1 MKKSMRG
8 LSLVL
13 VLVLVLTLAL
23 PAMAAEEE
31 AAEGPLTRGE
41 FLQAFFQ
48 SIETEEME
56 PKQAYYEDVPMSGDL
71 ALAVRWAVQ
80 QGVVNGYGN
89 GKFGPDD
96 PITREQLAAMIYRYA
111 QTLGKGFQD
120 AWMFQLDYPD
130 AAEISP
136 WADEAM
142 HYAVMNSILT
152 GSEEGLFPKGAV
164 SAEEL
169 PAILEQFQK
178 AVIGTDADL
187 VLTNAG
193 LTFTVPGDT
202 AELLVAEAPENAE
215 DGTLFSFSEKASVEA
230 AEALG
235 EKDTGAGWLFDIRK
249 VSEEELQELLCADM
263 SGVDVFAKDAEGG
276 YYLKYHPTD
285 VRLVREGEIT
295 EEDTAAWSSVC
306 EWAAVAP
313 GFFAE
318 ENGLEPFTRGNSEL
332 EIYLNQILAG
342 KLTDYTFSCLNPFDP
357 LKPGETDPAPF
368 IEKLLDAEI
377 TFDYSGEGAP
387 DGEYVVLSIPQDNV
401 RFDFFFA
408 SGGKNVIRQV
418 KTLEDGEFE
427 NVFIAAFADEKTTAN
442 DVAYAWYKAV
452 AKDQGYTVAGDDQ
465 VLSVDGLD
473 LTIPAD
479 LADLVIADTLT
490 GSAYGDLF
498 IVSEKASVEA
508 AEAQGEEFDGAGRL
522 FAIRKVTGEEL
533 QELLCY
539 DMSGVVPFAKDA
551 NGDYYLFC
559 TPTDVRLVREGEI
572 TEEDAAQW
580 SLLNAWAG
588 LVPDAFLEENGLEP
602 FTRGNSDLEIY
613 LNRILCGLETY
624 TVSTLEFMALEP
636 GETDP
641 APFIEKLLEGVVE
654 YADGEEAPDGEYVVL
669 MFPNDSTRFDF
680 FFAPEGQNFIRK
692 VVTIGDDES
701 EVLFRIE
708 FADGETTANGVMS
721 AWYDALAKDQGLK

>member
-1 MKKSMRG
+1 MKKPMRG
-8 LSLVL
+8 LTLAL

-23 PAMAAEEE
+23 PAMAAGEE

-48 SIETEEME
+48 SIETKEME

-152 GSEEGLFPKGAV
+152 GSEEGLFPKGTL
-164 SAEEL
+164 SPDEL

-318 ENGLEPFTRGNSEL
+318 EIGLEPFTRGNSEL

-377 TFDYSGEGAP
+377 SFDYSGEGAP
-387 DGEYVVLSIPQDNV
+387 DGEYVVLNLPEEGV
-401 RFDFFFA
+401 RIDFFFA
-408 SGGKNVIRQV
+408 KPNYIRMTADLGDTTIENIFV
-418 KTLEDGEFE
+418 AEFADGE
-427 NVFIAAFADEKTTAN
+427 TTAN
-442 DVAYAWYKAV
+442 AVACDWYKTV
-452 AKDQGYTVAGDDQ
+452 ARDQGLLEEDL
-465 VLSVDGLD
+465 VLSVGGLN
-473 LTIPAD
+473 LTIPGDKAE
-479 LADLVIADTLT
+479 LVIADTLA
-490 GSAYGDLF
+490 GSEYGALF
-498 IVSEKASVEA
+498 TVAEKASVEA
-508 AEAQGEEFDGAGRL
+508 AEAKGLDYDGAGWL
-522 FAIRKVTGEEL
+522 FDIRKVSAEEL

-539 DMSGVVPFAKDA
+539 DMSGMDPFAKDGE
-551 NGDYYLFC
+551 NNYYLFC
-559 TPTDVRLVREGEI
+559 HPTDVRIEREGDI
-572 TEEDAAQW
+572 TEEDIAAW
-580 SLLNAWAG
+580 TSLNEWKAG
-588 LVPDAFLEENGLEP
+588 IPEAFIRENGLEP
-602 FTRGNSDLEIY
+602 FTAGNSELEIA
-613 LNRILCGLETY
+613 LNRILCGLDPY
-624 TVSTLEFMALEP
+624 TISTLEFLALEP
-636 GETDP
+636 GEVDP
-641 APFIEKLLEGVVE
+641 APFVNKLLEGTYS

-669 MFPNDSTRFDF
+669 TFPEIDTRFDF
-680 FFAPEGQNFIRK
+680 FFAPSGQNLIRK
-692 VVTIGDDES
+692 VVTLDDFTYEILYR
-701 EVLFRIE
+701 VE
-708 FADGETTANGVMS
+708 FTDGTTANAVMS
-721 AWYDALAKDQGLK
+721 AWYDALAVAQGLK

>member
-1 MKKSMRG
+1 MKKPMRG

-23 PAMAAEEE
+23 PAMAAGEE

-111 QTLGKGFQD
+111 QTLGKGYQD
-120 AWMFQLDYPD
+120 AWMFNLDYPD

-142 HYAVMNSILT
+142 HYAVMNGILA
-152 GSEEGLFPKGAV
+152 GSEKGLFPKGTL

-187 VLTNAG
+187 ILTNTG
-193 LTFTVPGDT
+193 LTFSVPGDT
-202 AELLVAEAPENAE
+202 ANLLVAEAPENAE

-235 EKDTGAGWLFDIRK
+235 EEDTGAGWLFDIRK
-249 VSEEELQELLCADM
+249 VSWEELQELLCADM

-306 EWAAVAP
+306 EWAAVVP

-342 KLTDYTFSCLNPFDP
+342 KLTNYTFSCLNPFDP
-357 LKPGETDPAPF
+357 LEPGETDPAPF

-377 TFDYSGEGAP
+377 SFDYSEEGAP
-387 DGEYVVLSIPQDNV
+387 DGEYVVLNLPDEDV
-401 RFDFFFA
+401 RIDFFFLEGKQNYIRMVADRGETTIENIYIA
-408 SGGKNVIRQV
+408 S
-418 KTLEDGEFE
+418 
-427 NVFIAAFADEKTTAN
+427 FADEETTAN
-442 DVAYAWYKAV
+442 GVAYDWYKTV
-452 AKDQGYTVAGDDQ
+452 AKAQGYSVEDDQ
-465 VLSVDGLD
+465 VLSVDGLT

-479 LADLVIADTLT
+479 KADLLIADTLAGSDT
-490 GSAYGDLF
+490 GALF
-498 IVSEKASVEA
+498 TVSEKASVEA
-508 AEAQGEEFDGAGRL
+508 AEAKNGEANGAGWL
-522 FAIRKVTGEEL
+522 FDICKISEEEL
-533 QELLCY
+533 QELLCN
-539 DMSGVVPFAKDA
+539 DMSGMDPFAKDA
-551 NGDYYLFC
+551 EGNCYLLAH
-559 TPTDVRLVREGEI
+559 PTDVRLEREGDI
-572 TEEDAAQW
+572 TEEDQAAW
-580 SLLNAWAG
+580 SALCEWADSI
-588 LVPDAFLEENGLEP
+588 PEAFIEENGLEP
-602 FTRGNSDLEIY
+602 FHAGNSDLEIY
-613 LNRILCGLETY
+613 LNRILCGLETFEVRANDY
-624 TVSTLEFMALEP
+624 NPMDPAAA
-636 GETDP
+636 DP
-641 APFIEKLLEGVVE
+641 APFVKQLLAGS
-654 YADGEEAPDGEYVVL
+654 YAYTDGEAPDGQYIVL
-669 MFPNDSTRFDF
+669 ALPELGVRFDF
-680 FFAPEGQNFIRK
+680 FYAPEGQNLVRQ
-692 VVTIGDDES
+692 VVTYEDGEY
-701 EVLFRIE
+701 EVLFKAE
-708 FADGETTANGVMS
+708 FPDETTANGIME
-721 AWYDALAKDQGLK
+721 AWCIALSEAKTQD